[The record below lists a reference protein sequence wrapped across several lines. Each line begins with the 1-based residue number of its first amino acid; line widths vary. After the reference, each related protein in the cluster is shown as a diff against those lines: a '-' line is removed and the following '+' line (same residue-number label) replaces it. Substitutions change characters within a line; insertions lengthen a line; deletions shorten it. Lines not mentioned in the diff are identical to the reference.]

1 MSEKGCKILVAI
13 KQRIENGED
22 PEKVIPYSVGF
33 LNHEDYIEL
42 LYYAKQVLPEGR
54 RKDEVSSTLER
65 VLGEC

>member
-1 MSEKGCKILVAI
+1 MSETGCKILSAI

-22 PEKVIPYSVGF
+22 PDKAIPYSVGF

-54 RKDEVSSTLER
+54 RKDEVSATLER
-65 VLGEC
+65 ILKE